1 MTTLSNVTLVPLVKA
16 QVGAAQVVETTKRKV
31 DAALV
36 RYDAW
41 YVVLLA
47 VILALA
53 VVISAGLAIWCVV
66 YKDRRFTSRWSW
78 SWTGV
83 SINVECV

>member
-1 MTTLSNVTLVPLVKA
+1 MSMTLMEARAVAHTEALASRA
-16 QVGAAQVVETTKRKV
+16 VEHVSRRI
-31 DAALV
+31 DSALL

-47 VILALA
+47 VILAFA
-53 VVISAGLAIWCVV
+53 VIISAGLAIWCVV
-66 YKDRRFTSRWSW
+66 AKNKRFTSNWSW

>member
-1 MTTLSNVTLVPLVKA
+1 MYRSIASATVASFEA
-16 QVGAAQVVETTKRKV
+16 REQVARRL

-53 VVISAGLAIWCVV
+53 VTIFAGLLIWCVV
-66 YKDRRFTSRWSW
+66 YKDRRFTGNWSW
-78 SWTGV
+78 NWSGV
-83 SINVECV
+83 SVNAECV

>member
-1 MTTLSNVTLVPLVKA
+1 MYRATANATVASLQLRD
-16 QVGAAQVVETTKRKV
+16 QVARRL

-41 YVVLLA
+41 YTVLLA

-53 VVISAGLAIWCVV
+53 VTIFAGLLIWCVV
-66 YKDRRFTSRWSW
+66 YKDRSFTGRWNW

-83 SINVECV
+83 SVNAECV

>member
-1 MTTLSNVTLVPLVKA
+1 MSIATLAAKPVVMA
-16 QVGAAQVVETTKRKV
+16 QNGTARAVESMKEKL
-31 DAALV
+31 DSALV

-47 VILALA
+47 VILALG
-53 VVISAGLAIWCVV
+53 VTILAGLSIWCVV
-66 YKDRRFTSRWSW
+66 YKDRTFTGSWNWSW
-78 SWTGV
+78 SGV